1 VKSVQKSVVL
11 FALLAISLSF
21 NLLFLLRTTVY
32 APFSSYVVW
41 NVPTTLSAHSYL
53 FSSMFDTFEMS
64 VTLNANSS
72 VYVYVFTPTEYVW
85 FQTNSASPPSYAAFY
100 SGKYIHFVWN
110 LSEGCGGYLWVVYN
124 PSAHTVLITPYV
136 VATYHPSTAPTGVCA
151 EKD

>member
-1 VKSVQKSVVL
+1 MKSVQKSVVL

-21 NLLFLLRTTVY
+21 NLFFLLRTTVY

-72 VYVYVFTPTEYVW
+72 VY
-85 FQTNSASPPSYAAFY
+85 
-100 SGKYIHFVWN
+100 
-110 LSEGCGGYLWVVYN
+110 
-124 PSAHTVLITPYV
+124 
-136 VATYHPSTAPTGVCA
+136 
-151 EKD
+151 